1 MSTLRDLAEEHTA
14 LRPADIDHLHRVAG
28 DWQLLSDLSFA
39 DLLLWVPVSG
49 ADAFVCVAQVRPTT
63 APTAYQDDQVGRIVG
78 GPEVAHLA
86 IAYSQGR
93 IWREGDPVW
102 YGDTPARHEAIPVRL
117 RSGDGESG
125 EVIAVVGRDTNL
137 STARTPSQLELNYLT
152 TADDL
157 AQMLADGTF
166 PPARHPGETTTAPRV
181 GDGLIRLDANGK
193 VTYASPNAQSAYR
206 RLGFSSHLVGEDLAA
221 LNGRLAADPL
231 EGTEAANRVL
241 AALRGEAPPRREI
254 EARGATVLTR
264 ALPLMPA
271 GVPIGA
277 LVLVRDM
284 TEVRRRDRALI
295 TKDATIREI
304 HHRVKNNL
312 QTVAALLR
320 LQARRVAIPAARAAL
335 EESVRRVASIALVH
349 ETLSMSSDEAVE
361 FDGIVDR
368 VAAAAAEVAATEVRV
383 KMSRQ
388 GSFGVLPAEIA
399 TSLVIVLNE
408 LLLNAV
414 EHAFPPPA
422 EAAARPAEGG
432 GPPAEGGLAEGAVP
446 AAGGGPV
453 AAGPGPAESGT
464 ARPEGTTGTE
474 RVEGGA
480 GPAASGPPE
489 VVVSAH
495 RSRKRL
501 HVTVA
506 DNGRGLP
513 ADFDADQRS
522 RLGLQIVRALATG
535 ELRGTIELRNRE
547 GSGTEALLVVPLA
560 R

>member
-1 MSTLRDLAEEHTA
+1 MSTLRDLAEEHTH
-14 LRPADIDHLHRVAG
+14 LRPADIDHLHRIAG

-39 DLLLWVPVSG
+39 DLLLWVPVD
-49 ADAFVCVAQVRPTT
+49 ADGTFLCVAQVRPTT

-78 GPEVAHLA
+78 GPEVAHLEV
-86 IAYSQGR
+86 AYRQGR

-102 YGDTPARHEAIPVRL
+102 YGDVPARHEAIPVRL
-117 RSGDGESG
+117 RAADGEAS

-157 AQMLADGTF
+157 AQMIADGTF
-166 PPARHPGETTTAPRV
+166 PPPRHPGETTSAPRV
-181 GDGLIRLDANGK
+181 GDGLVRLDANGK

-206 RLGFSSHLVGEDLAA
+206 RLGYAAHLVGEDLAA
-221 LNGRLAADPL
+221 LHRRLAGDPL
-231 EGTEAANRVL
+231 EGTDAANAIL
-241 AALRGEAPPRREI
+241 AALHGDAPPRREI
-254 EARGATVLTR
+254 DARGATMLTR

-277 LVLVRDM
+277 LVLVRDI

-320 LQARRVAIPAARAAL
+320 LQARRVSMPEARVAL

-368 VAAAAAEVAATEVRV
+368 VASAATEVAATEVSVGMRR
-383 KMSRQ
+383 K

-399 TSLVIVLNE
+399 TSLVMVLNE

-414 EHAFPPPA
+414 EHGFPPSDA
-422 EAAARPAEGG
+422 DD
-432 GPPAEGGLAEGAVP
+432 VP
-446 AAGGGPV
+446 AAGGPLATEPALG
-453 AAGPGPAESGT
+453 GPALG
-464 ARPEGTTGTE
+464 
-474 RVEGGA
+474 
-480 GPAASGPPE
+480 GPASDGPPAARPE
-489 VVVSAH
+489 VVVAAH
-495 RSRKRL
+495 RFRKQL
-501 HVTVA
+501 HVSVT

-513 ADFDADQRS
+513 AGFDAERGGN
-522 RLGLQIVRALATG
+522 LGLQIVRALVTG
-535 ELRGTIELRNRE
+535 ELRGTIELRD
-547 GSGTEALLVVPLA
+547 GSSGGTEAMIVVPLA
-560 R
+560 RAAPDGRAGS

>member
-1 MSTLRDLAEEHTA
+1 MSTLRDLAEEHTQ
-14 LRPADIDHLHRVAG
+14 LRPADIDHLHRIAG

-39 DLLLWVPVSG
+39 DLLLWVPVDG
-49 ADAFVCVAQVRPTT
+49 EGTFLCVAQVRPTT
-63 APTAYQDDQVGRIVG
+63 APTAYLDDQVGRIVG
-78 GPEVAHLA
+78 GPEVAHLEVA
-86 IAYSQGR
+86 HRQGR

-102 YGDTPARHEAIPVRL
+102 YGDVPARHEAIPVRL
-117 RSGDGESG
+117 RTADGEAG
-125 EVIAVVGRDTNL
+125 EVVAVVGRDTNL

-157 AQMLADGTF
+157 AQMIADGTF
-166 PPARHPGETTTAPRV
+166 PPPRHPGETTSAPRV
-181 GDGLIRLDANGK
+181 GDGLVRLDANGK

-206 RLGFSSHLVGEDLAA
+206 RLGYASHLVGEDLAK
-221 LNGRLAADPL
+221 LHRRLAGDPL
-231 EGTEAANRVL
+231 EGTDAGNAVL

-254 EARGATVLTR
+254 DARGATMLTR

-277 LVLVRDM
+277 LVLVRDI

-320 LQARRVAIPAARAAL
+320 LQARRVAMPEARVAL

-368 VAAAAAEVAATEVRV
+368 VASAATEVAATEVSVGMR
-383 KMSRQ
+383 RQ
-388 GSFGVLPAEIA
+388 GTFGVLPAEIA
-399 TSLVIVLNE
+399 TSLVMVLNE

-414 EHAFPPPA
+414 EHGFPPA
-422 EAAARPAEGG
+422 GEE
-432 GPPAEGGLAEGAVP
+432 VP
-446 AAGGGPV
+446 AGTGD
-453 AAGPGPAESGT
+453 AAK
-464 ARPEGTTGTE
+464 
-474 RVEGGA
+474 
-480 GPAASGPPE
+480 PE

-495 RSRKRL
+495 RFRKQL
-501 HVTVA
+501 HVSVA

-513 ADFDADQRS
+513 TQFDAERGGN
-522 RLGLQIVRALATG
+522 LGLQIVRALVTG
-535 ELRGTIELRNRE
+535 ELRGTIELRN
-547 GSGTEALLVVPLA
+547 GAAGGTEAVLVVPLA
-560 R
+560 RGTADRLTPTPPPPHPDPR

>member
-1 MSTLRDLAEEHTA
+1 VSTLRDLVEEHTG
-14 LRPADIDHLHRVAG
+14 LGPADIDHLHRLAG

-39 DLLLWVPVSG
+39 DLLLWVAVTVPKEPR
-49 ADAFVCVAQVRPTT
+49 AFLCVAQVRPTT

-78 GPEVAHLA
+78 GPEVAHLD
-86 IAYSQGR
+86 IAYVQGR

-117 RSGDGESG
+117 RGDDEHG
-125 EVIAVVGRDTNL
+125 EVVAVIGRDTNL

-157 AQMLADGTF
+157 AQMVADGTF
-166 PPARHPGETTTAPRV
+166 PPPRHPGETTSAPRV
-181 GDGLIRLDANGK
+181 GDGLIRLDAGGK

-206 RLGFSSHLVGEDLAA
+206 RLGFNAHLVGEELAA
-221 LNGRLAADPL
+221 LSGRLAADPL
-231 EGTEAANRVL
+231 EGTDVVTRML
-241 AALRGEAPPRREI
+241 AALRGETPPRQEV
-254 EARGATVLTR
+254 EARGATVLMR

-277 LVLVRDM
+277 LVLVRDV
-284 TEVRRRDRALI
+284 TEVRRRDRALM

-320 LQARRVAIPAARAAL
+320 LQARRVNIPEARNAL

-349 ETLSMSSDEAVE
+349 ETLAMSSNEAVE

-368 VAAAAAEVAATEVRV
+368 VAAAASEVAATDLPV
-383 KMSRQ
+383 KMRRE
-388 GSFGVLPAEIA
+388 GTFGVLPAEIA
-399 TSLVIVLNE
+399 TSLVMVLNE
-408 LLLNAV
+408 LLINAV
-414 EHAFPPPA
+414 EHGFPASDDDEPPA
-422 EAAARPAEGG
+422 VGPDGSESPAG
-432 GPPAEGGLAEGAVP
+432 
-446 AAGGGPV
+446 
-453 AAGPGPAESGT
+453 
-464 ARPEGTTGTE
+464 
-474 RVEGGA
+474 
-480 GPAASGPPE
+480 E
-489 VVVSAH
+489 VVVAVH
-495 RSRKRL
+495 RFRKQL

-513 ADFDADQRS
+513 EGFQADAS
-522 RLGLQIVRALATG
+522 GRLGLQIVRALATG
-535 ELRGTIELRNRE
+535 ELRGTIELRNRA
-547 GSGTEALLVVPLA
+547 GGGTEAVLVVPLGK

>member
-1 MSTLRDLAEEHTA
+1 MSTLRDLAEEHTG
-14 LRPADIDHLHRVAG
+14 LRPIDIDHLHRVAG

-39 DLLLWVPVSG
+39 DLLLWVPVNG
-49 ADAFVCVAQVRPTT
+49 TDGFVCVAQVRPTT

-86 IAYSQGR
+86 VAYGQGR

-117 RSGDGESG
+117 RAGDGESD

-166 PPARHPGETTTAPRV
+166 PPVRHPGETTTAPRV

-206 RLGFSSHLVGEDLAA
+206 RLGFPSHLVGEDLAA

-320 LQARRVAIPAARAAL
+320 LQARRVGIPAARAAL

-368 VAAAAAEVAATEVRV
+368 VAAAAAEVATTEVSVR
-383 KMSRQ
+383 MRRQ

-422 EAAARPAEGG
+422 EGTAGRALPEGAAGPSPAGDG
-432 GPPAEGGLAEGAVP
+432 AVNPPPAEGGAANPPP
-446 AAGGGPV
+446 ADVFEARAG
-453 AAGPGPAESGT
+453 
-464 ARPEGTTGTE
+464 
-474 RVEGGA
+474 EGGA
-480 GPAASGPPE
+480 RAGGDAGRPPSAEPAE
-489 VVVSAH
+489 VIVSAH
-495 RSRKRL
+495 RFRKQL

-513 ADFDADQRS
+513 PDFDADQGGT
-522 RLGLQIVRALATG
+522 LGLQIVRALATG
-535 ELRGTIELRNRE
+535 ELRGTIELRNRA
-547 GSGTEALLVVPLA
+547 SNGTEALLVVPLV

>member
-1 MSTLRDLAEEHTA
+1 MSTLRDLAEEHTN

-39 DLLLWVPVSG
+39 DLLLWVPV
-49 ADAFVCVAQVRPTT
+49 DNDETFLCVAQVRPTT

-78 GPEVAHLA
+78 GPEIAHLT

-102 YGDTPARHEAIPVRL
+102 YGDVPARHEAIPVRL
-117 RSGDGESG
+117 RRGDGDS

-157 AQMLADGTF
+157 AQMVADGTF
-166 PPARHPGETTTAPRV
+166 PPPRHPGETTSAPRV

-206 RLGFSSHLVGEDLAA
+206 RLGFSAHLVGEDLAA
-221 LNGRLAADPL
+221 LNQRLATDPL
-231 EGTEAANRVL
+231 EGTDVANGML
-241 AALRGEAPPRREI
+241 AALRGEAPPRRELD
-254 EARGATVLTR
+254 ARGATMLTR

-277 LVLVRDM
+277 LVLVRDI

-320 LQARRVAIPAARAAL
+320 LQARRVGIPAAKVAL

-368 VAAAAAEVAATEVRV
+368 VASAATEVAATEVAVR
-383 KMSRQ
+383 MRRE
-388 GSFGVLPAEIA
+388 GTFGVLPAEIA
-399 TSLVIVLNE
+399 TSLVMVLNE

-414 EHAFPPPA
+414 EHGFPPPG
-422 EAAARPAEGG
+422 EGEPAM
-432 GPPAEGGLAEGAVP
+432 
-446 AAGGGPV
+446 
-453 AAGPGPAESGT
+453 
-464 ARPEGTTGTE
+464 
-474 RVEGGA
+474 GGA
-480 GPAASGPPE
+480 E

-495 RSRKRL
+495 RFRKQL

-513 ADFDADQRS
+513 EQFDADS
-522 RLGLQIVRALATG
+522 SGRLGLQIVRALATG
-535 ELRGTIELRNRE
+535 ELRGTIELRNRA
-547 GSGTEALLVVPLA
+547 GGGTEAVLIVPLA
-560 R
+560 AARVR

>member
-1 MSTLRDLAEEHTA
+1 M
-14 LRPADIDHLHRVAG
+14 
-28 DWQLLSDLSFA
+28 
-39 DLLLWVPVSG
+39 
-49 ADAFVCVAQVRPTT
+49 
-63 APTAYQDDQVGRIVG
+63 
-78 GPEVAHLA
+78 
-86 IAYSQGR
+86 
-93 IWREGDPVW
+93 
-102 YGDTPARHEAIPVRL
+102 
-117 RSGDGESG
+117 
-125 EVIAVVGRDTNL
+125 IAVVGRDTNL

-157 AQMLADGTF
+157 AQMIADGTF
-166 PPARHPGETTTAPRV
+166 PPPRHPGETTSAPRV
-181 GDGLIRLDANGK
+181 GDGLVRLDAGGK

-206 RLGFSSHLVGEDLAA
+206 RLGYASHLVGEDLAA
-221 LNGRLAADPL
+221 LHRRLAGDPL
-231 EGTEAANRVL
+231 DGTEASNGIL

-254 EARGATVLTR
+254 DARGATMLTR

-277 LVLVRDM
+277 LVLVRDI

-320 LQARRVAIPAARAAL
+320 LQARRVSMPEARVAL

-368 VAAAAAEVAATEVRV
+368 VASAATEVAATEVSVGMR
-383 KMSRQ
+383 RR

-399 TSLVIVLNE
+399 TSLVMVLNE

-414 EHAFPPPA
+414 EHGFPPSDEDDEPS
-422 EAAARPAEGG
+422 
-432 GPPAEGGLAEGAVP
+432 V
-446 AAGGGPV
+446 
-453 AAGPGPAESGT
+453 
-464 ARPEGTTGTE
+464 
-474 RVEGGA
+474 
-480 GPAASGPPE
+480 PAASGMVPAAVPEVDPAERPE

-495 RSRKRL
+495 RFRKML
-501 HVTVA
+501 HVSVT

-513 ADFDADQRS
+513 PDFDAERAS
-522 RLGLQIVRALATG
+522 RLGLQIVRALVTG
-535 ELRGTIELRNRE
+535 ELRGTIELRAGAN
-547 GSGTEALLVVPLA
+547 GGTEAVLVVPLA
-560 R
+560 RNAPDGRSQA

>member
-1 MSTLRDLAEEHTA
+1 MSTLRDLAEEHTH
-14 LRPADIDHLHRVAG
+14 LRPADIDHLHRIAG

-39 DLLLWVPVSG
+39 DLLLWVPVD
-49 ADAFVCVAQVRPTT
+49 ADGTFLCVAQVRPTT

-78 GPEVAHLA
+78 GPEVAHLGV
-86 IAYSQGR
+86 AYSQGR

-102 YGDTPARHEAIPVRL
+102 YGDVPARHEAIPVRL
-117 RSGDGESG
+117 RTAEGEAG

-157 AQMLADGTF
+157 AQMIADGTF
-166 PPARHPGETTTAPRV
+166 PPPRHPGETTSAPRV
-181 GDGLIRLDANGK
+181 GDGLVRLDAGGK

-206 RLGFSSHLVGEDLAA
+206 RLGYASHLVGEDLAA
-221 LNGRLAADPL
+221 LHRRLAGDPL
-231 EGTEAANRVL
+231 DGTEASNGIL

-254 EARGATVLTR
+254 DARGATMLTR

-277 LVLVRDM
+277 LVLVRDI

-320 LQARRVAIPAARAAL
+320 LQARRVSMPEARVAL

-368 VAAAAAEVAATEVRV
+368 VASAATEVAATEVSVGMR
-383 KMSRQ
+383 RR

-399 TSLVIVLNE
+399 TSLVMVLNE

-414 EHAFPPPA
+414 EHGFPPADEA
-422 EAAARPAEGG
+422 ED
-432 GPPAEGGLAEGAVP
+432 PPV
-446 AAGGGPV
+446 
-453 AAGPGPAESGT
+453 
-464 ARPEGTTGTE
+464 
-474 RVEGGA
+474 
-480 GPAASGPPE
+480 PAASGMVPVAAPEVDPSLRPE

-495 RSRKRL
+495 RFRKML
-501 HVTVA
+501 HVSVA

-513 ADFDADQRS
+513 PGFDAERAS
-522 RLGLQIVRALATG
+522 RLGLQIVRALVTG
-535 ELRGTIELRNRE
+535 ELRGTIELRAGAN
-547 GSGTEALLVVPLA
+547 GGTEAVLVVPLA
-560 R
+560 RNAHDGRSQA